1 MSYYGGGPQHRI
13 IHSSQ
18 LLQHQQLQLQL
29 QHPHHLQPNHRRR
42 GDDLAKAYPPPAT
55 GDETTASVEPELY
68 CSAGRDQYYD
78 QFSSAVQYY
87 TQNTAST
94 SITVKRLEDVDH
106 I

>member
-13 IHSSQ
+13 HSSQ
-18 LLQHQQLQLQL
+18 LLQHQQLL
-29 QHPHHLQPNHRRR
+29 QHPHHLQANHRRHA
-42 GDDLAKAYPPPAT
+42 DDLATAYPPPAT